1 MTNLISVKQYANQK
15 EQESTEAVQGG
26 KISKVYEIARPI
38 LVFIGA
44 FFIVPKKVRT
54 IISNL
59 VTVLD
64 VVFEIVNNEN
74 SENVI
79 NK

>member
-1 MTNLISVKQYANQK
+1 MTNLISVKNYASQK
-15 EQESTEAVQGG
+15 EIESTEAVQGG
-26 KISKVYEIARPI
+26 KIVKVYEIARPI
-38 LVFIGA
+38 LVFIGG

-74 SENVI
+74 QSNDTT
-79 NK
+79 K

>member
-1 MTNLISVKQYANQK
+1 MNNLISVKNYATQK
-15 EQESTEAVQGG
+15 ESESTEAVQGG
-26 KISKVYEIARPI
+26 KIVKVYEIARPI
-38 LVFIGA
+38 LVFIGG

-64 VVFEIVNNEN
+64 VVFEIVNNETPN
-74 SENVI
+74 NDTT
-79 NK
+79 K